1 MESILLIVFF
11 LINPL
16 RCVHGCVHD
25 GNNYKDGETWV
36 EKDAFIMRCRMTDDG
51 TSWMVEVDGC
61 KIPSG
66 TIISINSS
74 VIDGNY
80 KWKCS
85 KNSDGQIVMQK
96 VVHDY
101 AKCGDYKRGEQWRE
115 KSFLYECGRAGQQKL
130 IACFAEGNER
140 INIGESKEI
149 NGYIVKCE
157 KYENGTV
164 IIHGIRKRIE
174 NETFHMECVDSK
186 GENHAAN
193 SWWIDNHRFNKTCLP
208 SGKIDVLNCI
218 AKDGTQIP
226 VNREIIVGDTKFL
239 CEKTKDGAVRFAS
252 GPIDSNGK

>member
-149 NGYIVKCE
+149 NGYIVKYRNMSSFPLFPSSMQQCFCLLE
-157 KYENGTV
+157 CLATTVKYRYN
-164 IIHGIRKRIE
+164 
-174 NETFHMECVDSK
+174 N
-186 GENHAAN
+186 
-193 SWWIDNHRFNKTCLP
+193 L
-208 SGKIDVLNCI
+208 
-218 AKDGTQIP
+218 
-226 VNREIIVGDTKFL
+226 
-239 CEKTKDGAVRFAS
+239 
-252 GPIDSNGK
+252 